1 MSNTNETKSRVKLPD
16 EKVSLEITEAF
27 DNPDSISIGQMFMEA
42 RAQKGLTQD
51 QASKSLKVRT
61 KIITAFEEGEDLEL
75 PGLAYKIGFVRSY
88 ANLVDLDSDY
98 CVEIYKSSINN
109 EKEKVSYN
117 FLKIKKEK
125 KSYYPM
131 ISLSLFLFLL
141 IGYSAWYYNDIN
153 SSMGINP
160 SPTASIEESV
170 KKKQFDYVKVE
181 DQSLIVGEKKTFEEK
196 ALNDAQSQKDSKF
209 VEFEAE
215 NKEIKK
221 VTVAVNNEKVIEEE
235 NMVAKKNISNID
247 KTNEVSAIAN
257 ERDPETE
264 MVLKSKG
271 NSWVEIEDL
280 DGNSLITRLMRPGET
295 YVVPK
300 TKGLTLSTG
309 NAGVLSLTYGNTF
322 IPSLGEVGEVIS
334 ARPLNIEA
342 FNQR

>member
-1 MSNTNETKSRVKLPD
+1 M
-16 EKVSLEITEAF
+16 
-27 DNPDSISIGQMFMEA
+27 DNKPTS
-42 RAQKGLTQD
+42 
-51 QASKSLKVRT
+51 
-61 KIITAFEEGEDLEL
+61 TA
-75 PGLAYKIGFVRSY
+75 
-88 ANLVDLDSDY
+88 N
-98 CVEIYKSSINN
+98 
-109 EKEKVSYN
+109 
-117 FLKIKKEK
+117 
-125 KSYYPM
+125 
-131 ISLSLFLFLL
+131 
-141 IGYSAWYYNDIN
+141 
-153 SSMGINP
+153 
-160 SPTASIEESV
+160 IEESA
-170 KKKQFDYVKVE
+170 KKNQFDYVKVE
-181 DQSLIVGEKKTFEEK
+181 DQSLIGGERKTFEEK
-196 ALNDAQSQKDSKF
+196 ELNDVQNQKDSKF

-215 NKEIKK
+215 KKEIKK
-221 VTVAVNNEKVIEEE
+221 VTIAVNNEKVIEEA
-235 NMVAKKNISNID
+235 NMVVKKNISNID

-322 IPSLGEVGEVIS
+322 IPTLGKVGEVIS